1 MDLLHSMTFDY
12 ASMRPVY
19 KFVLVFM
26 GTLIALSAKSH
37 VGASGVAAGMRGE
50 RAKERATQEELDVLM
65 RAAVR
70 LSIKGDLLM
79 LIAALCLF
87 FAGEV

>member
-1 MDLLHSMTFDY
+1 MDLLHSITFDY
-12 ASMRPVY
+12 ATMRPVY
-19 KFVLVFM
+19 KFVLVAV

-37 VGASGVAAGMRGE
+37 IGASGVAAGMRTE
-50 RAKERATQEELDVLM
+50 RAKERATQEELGAFM
-65 RAAVR
+65 QAAVR

-79 LIAALCLF
+79 LLAALCLF

>member
-1 MDLLHSMTFDY
+1 MDLQQYLTPET
-12 ASMRPVY
+12 MRPVY
-19 KFVLVFM
+19 KFVLVMVGVCF
-26 GTLIALSAKSH
+26 ALSAKSH
-37 VGASGVAAGMRGE
+37 VGASGVAAGMRNE
-50 RAKERATQEELDVLM
+50 RAKERATQEELDTFM

-79 LIAALCLF
+79 LLAALCLF

>member
-1 MDLLHSMTFDY
+1 MDLLHSLTFDY
-12 ASMRPVY
+12 ATMRPVY
-19 KFVLVFM
+19 KFALVAV

-50 RAKERATQEELDVLM
+50 RTKERATQEELDALM
-65 RAAVR
+65 QAAIR

-79 LIAALCLF
+79 LLAALCLF
-87 FAGEV
+87 FAGEM